1 VAWYSFGGFLG
12 NVVAGL
18 IVLGIGY
25 FVVERSLHLRERVER
40 DEGAETQRRV
50 NRRVVL
56 TVVLAEFES
65 NAAKLTTALEE
76 LPNEDQRLIYPLFDI
91 SMWPLVSSPEI
102 FTTLESKTA
111 EALTHAYNRMATSN
125 EANAT
130 LLDLHQGRTAILVA
144 TAVAPAFDDPRV
156 AEIYGK
162 YLGYR
167 ADLRT
172 SLLDRL
178 ADLKPHIDN
187 AIDAVEHELGKPADA
202 SAATRTYRPEHPPRF
217 PGE

>member
-40 DEGAETQRRV
+40 AEEAETQRRV
-50 NRRVVL
+50 NRRAVL

-91 SMWPLVSSPEI
+91 SMWPLGSSPEI

-130 LLDLHQGRTAILVA
+130 LLDLH
-144 TAVAPAFDDPRV
+144 
-156 AEIYGK
+156 
-162 YLGYR
+162 
-167 ADLRT
+167 
-172 SLLDRL
+172 
-178 ADLKPHIDN
+178 
-187 AIDAVEHELGKPADA
+187 
-202 SAATRTYRPEHPPRF
+202 
-217 PGE
+217 